1 MPTILHDVRYA
12 LRQLRKAPGFT
23 ITAILTLALGIGA
36 NTAIFTLVHAVML
49 KSLPVA
55 NPAQLYRIGNNDD
68 CCVYGGLQNEGWSLY
83 SYGLYRYI
91 VANTPQFEEIAAFQG
106 NEPEIS
112 VRRVGSQA
120 AAETFPSEFV
130 SGNYFSTFGLRPFA
144 GRLLNP
150 QDDTA
155 GAAPVVVMSYRAW
168 QEHYG
173 LDPSVV
179 GASFMINGKPF
190 TVAGIAPPGF
200 FGDRLRE
207 DPPEFYVP
215 LAFEPML
222 NQASSILHVDNQ
234 HWLYLIGRMK
244 PGMQPSQVE
253 SQLTT
258 ELRQWLPTIAST
270 FPPAGREKIGKQFI
284 KLGPG
289 GAGITD
295 LKDRARAGLYLLTA
309 ASALV
314 LLIACANLANLLL
327 ARGTARRQQTAV
339 QLALG
344 ATRGRLIRNLLTES
358 LVLACL
364 GGAGGL
370 ALAYFGNRAIL
381 LIAFR
386 GANFV
391 PIETSPSL
399 PILAFAFGLSLVTGV
414 IFGVAPAWISSH
426 SDPAEA
432 LRGANR
438 STRDRS
444 AMPQK
449 SLVIA
454 QAAISLVLLAMAGLV
469 TASLRYLE
477 HMNFGFNTSGRMIV
491 MIDPLT
497 AGYTE
502 ERLPGLSQQLRDR
515 LRQIPGVL
523 GVSYSM
529 YSPQDGDS
537 WGDTIA
543 IQGRP
548 PESTEDTDAGW
559 LRVSP
564 DYFRT
569 IGTPVLR
576 GRAIGEE
583 DTATSQRVAVVD
595 ESFVRK
601 YFAKEDPIGQHFGF
615 DRPGH
620 SGDYEIVGV
629 VKDTQY
635 RDPTDTQYKQNPMF
649 FLPYF
654 QNASFAEP
662 NYRRMMSQSEF
673 PGRIEIQFAGPAEDI
688 GPQIRRVLAGIDP
701 NLSIIEMHTFGEQ
714 VVRVFNQERV
724 IARLTELFSL
734 LALLLASIGLYGVTA
749 YNIERRTSEIGIRMA
764 VGADRKDIVA
774 MVLRGAFWQVGLGLI
789 IGVPLAILTGRL
801 MASKLYGVG
810 AFNPVILG
818 GAIAA
823 LALCAFIAGLVPAG
837 RAASIEPVQALRIE

>member
-1 MPTILHDVRYA
+1 MPTILQDVRYA

-55 NPAQLYRIGNNDD
+55 NPSQLYRIGNNDD
-68 CCVYGGLQNEGWSLY
+68 CCVYGGLQNEGWGLF
-83 SYGLYRYI
+83 SYGLYQYI
-91 VANTPQFEEIAAFQG
+91 RANTPQFEEIAAFQA

-112 VRRVGSQA
+112 VRRAGSSA

-144 GRLLNP
+144 GRLLTP

-155 GAAPVVVMSYRAW
+155 GATPVVVMSYRAW

-179 GASFMINGKPF
+179 GASFMANGKPF

-207 DPPEFYVP
+207 DPPEFYLP
-215 LAFEPML
+215 LAFEPLL
-222 NQASSILHVDNQ
+222 NQESSILHVDNQ

-370 ALAYFGNRAIL
+370 ALAYFGTRAIL

-454 QAAISLVLLAMAGLV
+454 QAALSLVLLAMAGLV

-477 HMNFGFNTSGRMIV
+477 HMNFGFTTSGRMVV

-502 ERLPGLSQQLRDR
+502 GRLPALNQQLRDR

-523 GVSYSM
+523 GVSCSM

-537 WGDTIA
+537 WNDTIA
-543 IQGRP
+543 VQGRP
-548 PESTEDTDAGW
+548 PEATQDWDAGW

-564 DYFRT
+564 DYFKV

-576 GRAIGEE
+576 GRPIGEE
-583 DTATSQRVAVVD
+583 DTATSQRVAIVD

-601 YFAKEDPIGQHFGF
+601 YFPKEDPIGQHFGF

-654 QNASFAEP
+654 QNADFVEP
-662 NYRRMMSQSEF
+662 NYRRMMSQSEY
-673 PGRIEIQFAGPAEDI
+673 PGRIEIQFAGPAEEI
-688 GPQIRRVLAGIDP
+688 GPQVRRVLAGIDP

-764 VGADRKDIVA
+764 VGADRKDIIA

-789 IGVPLAILTGRL
+789 IGVPLAIITGRL

-823 LALCAFIAGLVPAG
+823 LGLCAFIAGLVPAR
-837 RAASIEPVQALRIE
+837 RAASIEPVEALRIQ